1 MLDKYDLEFRFQ
13 YNLLY
18 SICTFLNQFLNCN
31 DLCFIE
37 ILIIANKLKHF
48 DLWIMH
54 VDNISMPLTFTYC
67 TLLAL

>member
-48 DLWIMH
+48 DL
-54 VDNISMPLTFTYC
+54 
-67 TLLAL
+67 